1 MTIGNSLGKS
11 RDPIQQLNL
20 NPELLTLLVGPEYLI
35 AMRARDRQRGQ
46 NHRQRHGQEQTAKR
60 SLWVACL
67 GHDERVRTAY

>member
-35 AMRARDRQRGQ
+35 AMRGENR
-46 NHRQRHGQEQTAKR
+46 
-60 SLWVACL
+60 
-67 GHDERVRTAY
+67 